1 VRRRSATEARHAPP
15 PEGEDAADLGAPL
28 PRRFYAR
35 PAPALARDALGRVLV
50 CDGPAG
56 RVAGVIVETEAYDG
70 ERDPAS
76 HAYRGP
82 TARNR
87 VMYGAPGHAY
97 VYIIY
102 GMHVCLNLVA
112 ETPGHAAAVLVR
124 ALEPLAGL
132 ELMQRRRSGAAW
144 ERLARGPG
152 NLGRALALTLGHN
165 GADLTQRPPAAALRS
180 PRGHRPAHW
189 HPARS
194 RAAVALLA
202 RRSSL
207 CLGPASRRD
216 AAHFPVD
223 TPVSPSYYSRS
234 VHRAPR

>member
-1 VRRRSATEARHAPP
+1 MRRRSATEARHAPAP
-15 PEGEDAADLGAPL
+15 AAGEGVADLGAPL

-76 HAYRGP
+76 HAFRGP

-87 VMYGAPGHAY
+87 VMYGDPGHAY
-97 VYIIY
+97 VYLIY

-112 ETPGHAAAVLVR
+112 GTRGRAAAVLVR

-132 ELMQRRRSGAAW
+132 ELMRRRRSGAAW

-152 NLGRALALTLGHN
+152 NLGRALALTLRHN
-165 GADLTQRPPAAALRS
+165 GADLTRGPIWLSDRPRRRSAHRVAAGPRIGIRRGLERPWRYWLEGNPCVSA
-180 PRGHRPAHW
+180 PRGAGAP
-189 HPARS
+189 PTS
-194 RAAVALLA
+194 RL
-202 RRSSL
+202 
-207 CLGPASRRD
+207 
-216 AAHFPVD
+216 
-223 TPVSPSYYSRS
+223 TPP
-234 VHRAPR
+234 

>member
-1 VRRRSATEARHAPP
+1 MRRRSATEARPAPP
-15 PEGEDAADLGAPL
+15 PGGEGAADLGAPL

-35 PAPALARDALGRVLV
+35 PATTLARDALGRVLV

-165 GADLTQRPPAAALRS
+165 GADLTRGPIWLSDRPRRRS
-180 PRGHRPAHW
+180 AHRVATGPRIGIRRGVERPWRYWLDGHPCV
-189 HPARS
+189 S
-194 RAAVALLA
+194 A
-202 RRSSL
+202 RRRA
-207 CLGPASRRD
+207 GTPPTSRL
-216 AAHFPVD
+216 
-223 TPVSPSYYSRS
+223 TPP
-234 VHRAPR
+234 